1 MQCEQSKTADKA
13 LLLELPGGRVLRTLE
28 WSCKFLIILH
38 LCLSS
43 LTGNWMGCVQTK
55 LALGVPLQQLPG
67 FIHSPSALSFQCL
80 PVLSSW
86 SRVNMF
92 MVSRENGWNQGSL
105 TVPGNY
111 EHFFAALWIS
121 HFLVL
126 KAVVLFVGAKACNLN
141 YILRTLKMLSC
152 NSALLPDVHGLSWE
166 ALSSLLR
173 MVWRFGSYFSLALF
187 LGVMCDTTAF
197 SSRA

>member
-28 WSCKFLIILH
+28 GSCKFLIILH

-43 LTGNWMGCVQTK
+43 PTGNWMGCVQTK
-55 LALGVPLQQLPG
+55 PLQQLPG
-67 FIHSPSALSFQCL
+67 FIQSPLALSFLWL

-105 TVPGNY
+105 TVTGNY
-111 EHFFAALWIS
+111 EHFFSALWIS

-152 NSALLPDVHGLSWE
+152 NSALLPDVHGLSCK

-173 MVWRFGSYFSLALF
+173 MVWRFGSFF
-187 LGVMCDTTAF
+187 P
-197 SSRA
+197 